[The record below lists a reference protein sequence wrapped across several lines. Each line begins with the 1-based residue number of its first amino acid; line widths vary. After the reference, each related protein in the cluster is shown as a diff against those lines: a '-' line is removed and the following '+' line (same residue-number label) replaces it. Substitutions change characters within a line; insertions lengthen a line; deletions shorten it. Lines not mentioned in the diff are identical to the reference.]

1 MIEVFQV
8 EINILTIAQ
17 SLIGI
22 FLSIALLQSGL
33 DKIIDRKG
41 NLEWLSGHFS
51 NSPLRG
57 LVPLLLKVVTV
68 LEIFAGSCT
77 LIGSFVNLV
86 NGNNMLLT
94 AGLLVAALNFL
105 ALFLGQRI
113 AKDYEGAAVLVNYF
127 ILNVLGLLSLAH

>member
-1 MIEVFQV
+1 MIEVFQFD
-8 EINILTIAQ
+8 INLLNIVQ
-17 SLIGI
+17 SLIGF

-51 NSPLRG
+51 NSPLGG
-57 LVPLLLKVVTV
+57 LVPLLLNVVTV

-105 ALFLGQRI
+105 ALFFGQRI

>member
-1 MIEVFQV
+1 MIEVFQFD
-8 EINILTIAQ
+8 INLLNIVQ
-17 SLIGI
+17 SLIGF

-57 LVPLLLKVVTV
+57 LVPLLLNVVTV
-68 LEIFAGSCT
+68 LEIFAGSCS

-86 NGNNMLLT
+86 NGNNMLLA

-105 ALFLGQRI
+105 ALFFGQRI

>member
-1 MIEVFQV
+1 MIEVFQFD
-8 EINILTIAQ
+8 INLLNIVQ
-17 SLIGI
+17 SLIGF

-57 LVPLLLKVVTV
+57 LVPLLLNVVTV

-105 ALFLGQRI
+105 ALFFGQRI
-113 AKDYEGAAVLVNYF
+113 AKDYEGSAVLVNYF

>member
-1 MIEVFQV
+1 MIEVFQI
-8 EINILTIAQ
+8 EINLLNIVQ
-17 SLIGI
+17 SLIGL
-22 FLSIALLQSGL
+22 FLSIALLQSGS

-51 NSPLRG
+51 DSPLRG
-57 LVPLLLKVVTV
+57 LVPLLLNVVTV

-77 LIGSFVNLV
+77 LIGSFLNIV

-94 AGLLVAALNFL
+94 IGLLIAALNFL
-105 ALFLGQRI
+105 ALFVGQRI

-127 ILNVLGLLSLAH
+127 ILNILGLLSLAH

>member
-1 MIEVFQV
+1 MEVFQFD
-8 EINILTIAQ
+8 INLLNIVQ
-17 SLIGI
+17 SLIGF

-57 LVPLLLKVVTV
+57 LVPLLLNVVTV
-68 LEIFAGSCT
+68 LEIFAGSCS

-105 ALFLGQRI
+105 ALFFGQRI

>member
-1 MIEVFQV
+1 M
-8 EINILTIAQ
+8 
-17 SLIGI
+17 
-22 FLSIALLQSGL
+22 QSGL

-57 LVPLLLKVVTV
+57 LVPLLLNVVTV
-68 LEIFAGSCT
+68 LEIFAGSFS

-105 ALFLGQRI
+105 ALFFGQRI

-127 ILNVLGLLSLAH
+127 YFECTRLIIIGSLIPIW

>member
-1 MIEVFQV
+1 MIEVFQFD
-8 EINILTIAQ
+8 INLLNIVQ
-17 SLIGI
+17 SLIGF

-41 NLEWLSGHFS
+41 NLEWLSGHFF

-105 ALFLGQRI
+105 ALFFGQRI

>member
-1 MIEVFQV
+1 MIEVFQF
-8 EINILTIAQ
+8 EINLLNIVQ
-17 SLIGI
+17 SLIGF

-41 NLEWLSGHFS
+41 NLEWLRGHFS
-51 NSPLRG
+51 NSPLQG
-57 LVPLLLKVVTV
+57 LVPLLLNVVTV
-68 LEIFAGSCT
+68 LEIFAGSCS

-105 ALFLGQRI
+105 ALFFGQRI

-127 ILNVLGLLSLAH
+127 ILNVLVLLSLAH

>member
-1 MIEVFQV
+1 MIEVFQFD
-8 EINILTIAQ
+8 INLLNIVQ
-17 SLIGI
+17 SLIGF

-57 LVPLLLKVVTV
+57 LVPLLLNVVTV

-94 AGLLVAALNFL
+94 AGLLIAALNFS

>member
-1 MIEVFQV
+1 MIEVFQFD
-8 EINILTIAQ
+8 INLLNIVQ
-17 SLIGI
+17 SLIGF

-57 LVPLLLKVVTV
+57 LVPLLLNVVTV
-68 LEIFAGSCT
+68 LEIFAGSCSI
-77 LIGSFVNLV
+77 IGSFVNLV

-105 ALFLGQRI
+105 ALFFGQRI
-113 AKDYEGAAVLVNYF
+113 AKDYEGSAVLVNYF

>member
-1 MIEVFQV
+1 MIEVFQFD
-8 EINILTIAQ
+8 INLLNIVQ
-17 SLIGI
+17 SLIGF

-57 LVPLLLKVVTV
+57 LVPLLLNVVTV
-68 LEIFAGSCT
+68 LEIFAGSCS

-105 ALFLGQRI
+105 ALFFGQRI

-127 ILNVLGLLSLAH
+127 ILNLLGLLSLAH

>member
-1 MIEVFQV
+1 MIEVFQI
-8 EINILTIAQ
+8 EINLLNIVQ
-17 SLIGI
+17 SLIGL
-22 FLSIALLQSGL
+22 FLSIALLQSGS

-57 LVPLLLKVVTV
+57 LVPLLLNVVTV
-68 LEIFAGSCT
+68 LEIFAGCCT

-86 NGNNMLLT
+86 NGNKILLT
-94 AGLLVAALNFL
+94 IGLLIAALNFL
-105 ALFLGQRI
+105 ALFFGQRI

-127 ILNVLGLLSLAH
+127 ILNILGLLSLVH

>member
-1 MIEVFQV
+1 MIEVFQFD
-8 EINILTIAQ
+8 INLLNIVQ
-17 SLIGI
+17 SLIGF

-51 NSPLRG
+51 NSQLRG
-57 LVPLLLKVVTV
+57 LVPLLLNVVTV
-68 LEIFAGSCT
+68 LEIFAGSCS

-105 ALFLGQRI
+105 ALFFGQRI

>member
-1 MIEVFQV
+1 MIEVFQFD
-8 EINILTIAQ
+8 INLLNIVQ
-17 SLIGI
+17 SLIGF

-51 NSPLRG
+51 NSPLREV
-57 LVPLLLKVVTV
+57 VPLLLNVVTV

-105 ALFLGQRI
+105 ALFFGQRI

>member
-1 MIEVFQV
+1 MIEVFQFD
-8 EINILTIAQ
+8 IHLLNIVQ
-17 SLIGI
+17 SLIGF

-57 LVPLLLKVVTV
+57 LVPLLLNVVTV

-94 AGLLVAALNFL
+94 VGLLVAALNFL
-105 ALFLGQRI
+105 ALFFGQRI

>member
-1 MIEVFQV
+1 MIEVFQFD
-8 EINILTIAQ
+8 INLLNIVQ
-17 SLIGI
+17 SLIGC

-57 LVPLLLKVVTV
+57 LVPLLLNVVTV

-105 ALFLGQRI
+105 ALFFGQRI

>member
-1 MIEVFQV
+1 MIEVFQI
-8 EINILTIAQ
+8 EINLLNIVQ
-17 SLIGI
+17 SLIGL
-22 FLSIALLQSGL
+22 FLSIALLQSGS

-51 NSPLRG
+51 DSPLRG
-57 LVPLLLKVVTV
+57 LVPLLLNVVTV

-77 LIGSFVNLV
+77 LIGSFLNIV

-94 AGLLVAALNFL
+94 IGLLIAALNFL
-105 ALFLGQRI
+105 APFVGQRI

-127 ILNVLGLLSLAH
+127 ILNVFGLLSLVY

>member
-1 MIEVFQV
+1 MMEVFQIK
-8 EINILTIAQ
+8 INLLNIVQ
-17 SLIGI
+17 SLIGL
-22 FLSIALLQSGL
+22 FLSIALLQSSS

-41 NLEWLSGHFS
+41 NLEWLSSHFS
-51 NSPLRG
+51 DSLLRG
-57 LVPLLLKVVTV
+57 LVPLLLNVVTV

-86 NGNNMLLT
+86 NGNNILLT

-105 ALFLGQRI
+105 ALFFGQRI

>member
-1 MIEVFQV
+1 MIEVFQFD
-8 EINILTIAQ
+8 INLLNIVQ
-17 SLIGI
+17 SLIGF

-41 NLEWLSGHFS
+41 NLEWLSGNFS

-57 LVPLLLKVVTV
+57 LVPLLLNVVTV

-105 ALFLGQRI
+105 ALFFGQRI

>member
-1 MIEVFQV
+1 MIEVFQFD
-8 EINILTIAQ
+8 INLLNIVQ
-17 SLIGI
+17 SLIGF

-51 NSPLRG
+51 NSPLIG
-57 LVPLLLKVVTV
+57 LVPLLLNVVTV
-68 LEIFAGSCT
+68 LEIFAGSCS

-105 ALFLGQRI
+105 ALLFGQRI

>member
-1 MIEVFQV
+1 MIEVFQFD
-8 EINILTIAQ
+8 INLLNIVQ
-17 SLIGI
+17 SLIGF

-57 LVPLLLKVVTV
+57 LVPLLLNVVTV

-105 ALFLGQRI
+105 ALFFGQRI

-127 ILNVLGLLSLAH
+127 ILNLLGLLSLAH

>member
-1 MIEVFQV
+1 MIEVFQFY
-8 EINILTIAQ
+8 INLLNIVQ
-17 SLIGI
+17 SLIGF

-41 NLEWLSGHFS
+41 NLEWLRGHFS
-51 NSPLRG
+51 NSPLQG
-57 LVPLLLKVVTV
+57 LVPLLLNVVTV

-105 ALFLGQRI
+105 ALFFGQRI
-113 AKDYEGAAVLVNYF
+113 AKDYEGSAVLVNYF

>member
-1 MIEVFQV
+1 MIEVFQFD
-8 EINILTIAQ
+8 INLLNIVQ
-17 SLIGI
+17 SLIGF

-57 LVPLLLKVVTV
+57 LVPLLLNVVTV

-94 AGLLVAALNFL
+94 AGLLVAAFNFL
-105 ALFLGQRI
+105 ALFFGQRI

>member
-1 MIEVFQV
+1 MIEVFQFD
-8 EINILTIAQ
+8 INLLNIVQ
-17 SLIGI
+17 SLIGF
-22 FLSIALLQSGL
+22 FLSIALLQSGS

-51 NSPLRG
+51 NSPLQG
-57 LVPLLLKVVTV
+57 LVPLLLNVVTV

-105 ALFLGQRI
+105 ALFFGQRI

-127 ILNVLGLLSLAH
+127 ILNILGLLSLAH

>member
-1 MIEVFQV
+1 MIEVFRV

-22 FLSIALLQSGL
+22 FLSIALLQSGS
-33 DKIIDRKG
+33 DKILNRNG
-41 NLEWLSGHFS
+41 NLEWLSSHFS
-51 NSPLRG
+51 NSPLSG
-57 LVPLLLKVVTV
+57 LVPLLLNVVTI
-68 LEIFAGSCT
+68 LEIIAGSFT
-77 LIGSFVNLV
+77 LIGSLMNLV

-94 AGLLVAALNFL
+94 IGLLIAALNFL

-127 ILNVLGLLSLAH
+127 VLNILGLLSLAH